1 MFNDMLLADAFR
13 AEFLTQLQLKEPIR
27 IPKSFDEDPDKP
39 YHIPCIEMPPE
50 AQDRLDYESKLDRS
64 PGNINWLLAQGEA
77 SAEASL
83 KQRSTVVATH

>member
-1 MFNDMLLADAFR
+1 
-13 AEFLTQLQLKEPIR
+13 
-27 IPKSFDEDPDKP
+27 
-39 YHIPCIEMPPE
+39 MPPE